1 MFVTEVRPFFER
13 GRAVVPADRAAAAR
27 CAGTDHP
34 ARWNAGSVTPAYTR
48 LIVDEFAL
56 LNAWRSGD
64 ADAGTQLLRRY
75 TDTVYHFFLTKTDNA
90 SAEEL
95 TQATFEACTRQRDRI
110 REQGSIRAYLLGIAR
125 KKLLQHHD
133 EWRRRGTRGLDASV
147 AGMLTSPSVAVARSE
162 RQRIVLAALQA
173 LPVDFQIAIELH
185 YWEDMS
191 VAEIAR
197 VLEVA
202 PGTVKSRLHRARDML
217 RDKIHEV
224 VADPR
229 LAEDTIAGLHTW
241 IASLRG
247 SSPEGA

>member
-1 MFVTEVRPFFER
+1 V
-13 GRAVVPADRAAAAR
+13 AD
-27 CAGTDHP
+27 P
-34 ARWNAGSVTPAYTR
+34 PAYTR

-64 ADAGTQLLRRY
+64 GDAGTQLLRRY
-75 TDTVYHFFLTKTDNA
+75 TDTVYHFFLTKTDSA

-95 TQATFEACTRQRDRI
+95 TQTTFEACTRQRDQI

-133 EWRRRGTRGLDASV
+133 EWRRRGTRREALGDSV
-147 AGMLTSPSVAVARSE
+147 AGMLTSPSVALARSE

-173 LPVDFQIAIELH
+173 LPIDFQIAIELH
-185 YWEDMS
+185 YWEEMS
-191 VAEIAR
+191 VTEIAT

-202 PGTVKSRLHRARDML
+202 PGTVKSRLHRGRELL
-217 RDKIHEV
+217 REKIHQV

-241 IASLRG
+241 IASLRR
-247 SSPEGA
+247 PTEGA

>member
-1 MFVTEVRPFFER
+1 V
-13 GRAVVPADRAAAAR
+13 ADPA
-27 CAGTDHP
+27 
-34 ARWNAGSVTPAYTR
+34 AYTR

-64 ADAGTQLLRRY
+64 AESGTQLLRRY
-75 TDTVYHFFLTKTDNA
+75 TDTVYHFFLTKTDGA

-110 REQGSIRAYLLGIAR
+110 CEQGSIRAYLLGIAR

-133 EWRRRGTRGLDASV
+133 EWRRRGMRRQSLEGSV
-147 AGMLTSPSVAVARSE
+147 AGMLTSPSVALARSE

-173 LPVDFQIAIELH
+173 LPIDFQIAIELH

-202 PGTVKSRLHRARDML
+202 PGTVKSRLHRGRELL
-217 RDKIHEV
+217 REKIHQV
-224 VADPR
+224 AADPR
-229 LAEDTIAGLHTW
+229 LAEDTVAGLQTW

-247 SSPEGA
+247 ATREGA